1 MQNLPG
7 PDNLHGIQGLEVPG
21 FENAA
26 SRLENG
32 LALIKNSQMNY
43 PRAIRVVQRFFLR
56 VWAVKIRETIATTCH
71 DAH

>member
-7 PDNLHGIQGLEVPG
+7 PDNMHGIQGLEVPG

-32 LALIKNSQMNY
+32 LALIKNSQMND

-56 VWAVKIRETIATTCH
+56 VYACKIRETNASRCH
-71 DAH
+71 DTH